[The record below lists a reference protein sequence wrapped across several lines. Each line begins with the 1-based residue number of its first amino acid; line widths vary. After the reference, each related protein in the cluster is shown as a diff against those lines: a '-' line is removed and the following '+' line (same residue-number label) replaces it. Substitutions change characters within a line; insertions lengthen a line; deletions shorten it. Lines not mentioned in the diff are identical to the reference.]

1 MLKIAILSALA
12 CLCLS
17 AQPAALEGIALNDGT
32 GTPLAGV
39 HVSLISVA
47 FGASLP
53 EPDDAYG
60 AISDAAGH
68 YSIHNIRPGAYYL
81 NPSHAGFVSAAAP
94 NITLNAGQQTAD
106 YKIAMT
112 PEAVIRGRVLD
123 EAGDPVPN
131 VSVRAV
137 SSTATM
143 GAETDDRGEYRI
155 HGAPGSYYIE
165 ASPAAPETNGA
176 PEIRTDGS
184 LGTAYA
190 ITWYPGALA
199 RSRAQTVAATS
210 ARELTGIDI
219 HIARYHPVKI
229 SGTVVTSNH
238 TPVRGV
244 VTLRLRDEETE
255 ASNDVIAGPDGGFE
269 FSDLAPGE
277 YQLQA
282 KLPPQREGDPLLASQ
297 IVPVIV
303 ETKDATVPLTV
314 TAGEALA
321 GNIQV
326 ENRKD
331 EVLAA
336 WNVRLRPVDPHG
348 TASTGGQVDPDGAFA
363 LVQIIPGVY
372 RVSVETL
379 PGDDYIRSVK
389 FGGAEVTGDLDLSK
403 GVGRSL
409 LEIDIAR
416 DGGEVSGAID
426 SPNPNPGFARRLLAV
441 LVRDPNDIAT
451 WRDVPTTDAKFTF
464 HGIRPGKYHLF
475 AVDPAQFGVLGTLNP
490 LKTIALHA
498 DEIEIA
504 ANGRVVHN
512 LQLTP
517 NPQPTGAPNAK

>member
-1 MLKIAILSALA
+1 MLKSAILGALT

-17 AQPAALEGIALNDGT
+17 AQPAALEGTAVNAAA

-39 HVSLISVA
+39 HVSLVSA
-47 FGASLP
+47 GFGVSLP

-60 AISDAAGH
+60 AISDASGH

-106 YKIAMT
+106 FKIAMT

-131 VSVRAV
+131 VSVRAA
-137 SSTATM
+137 SSTSSLR
-143 GAETDDRGEYRI
+143 AETDDRGEFRI

-165 ASPAAPETNGA
+165 ASPAAPEANGA

-199 RSRAQTVAATS
+199 RTRAQTVEATAAH
-210 ARELTGIDI
+210 ELTGIDI

-229 SGTVVTSNH
+229 TGTVVSTNNA
-238 TPVRGV
+238 PVRGI
-244 VTLRLRDEETE
+244 VTLRVIDGETG
-255 ASNDVIAGPDGGFE
+255 AFSSAIAGPDGRFE
-269 FSDLAPGE
+269 FADLAPGE
-277 YQLQA
+277 YRLQA
-282 KLPPQREGDPLLASQ
+282 KLPAQREGDPLLASQ

-336 WNVRLRPVDPHG
+336 WNVHLRPVDAQGNAPV
-348 TASTGGQVDPDGAFA
+348 GGQVDPDGSFA

-372 RVSVETL
+372 RVAVEPL
-379 PGDDYIRSVK
+379 PGDDYIRSLK
-389 FGGAEVTGDLDLSK
+389 FGGADIPGDLDLSR

-409 LEIDIAR
+409 LEINIAR
-416 DGGEVSGAID
+416 DGGEISGAIE
-426 SPNPNPGFARRLLAV
+426 SSNPNPGFARRLLAV

-464 HGIRPGKYHLF
+464 HAIRPGKYRLF
-475 AVDPAQFGVLGTLNP
+475 AVDAAQFGGLQTLDP

-504 ANGRVVHN
+504 PNGRVVRN

-517 NPQPTGAPNAK
+517 KAPDAK